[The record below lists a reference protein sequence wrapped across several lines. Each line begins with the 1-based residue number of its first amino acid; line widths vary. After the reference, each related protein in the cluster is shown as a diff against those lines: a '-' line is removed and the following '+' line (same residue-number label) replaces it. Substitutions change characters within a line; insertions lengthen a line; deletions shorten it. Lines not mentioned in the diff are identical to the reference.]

1 LLSSET
7 LLIIEGKFMSQLSRI
22 AGFTLLV
29 ISSLTIMVGTVVAP
43 GLHGV
48 ANALGVDHF
57 ATWLITLPA
66 LGAVIFAPFAGR
78 IIDKFG
84 AYYALLF
91 GLALYGL
98 LGAGGIF
105 LHGPY
110 FVFADRILLGAA
122 TAIVMAG
129 GTTLISQWYQG
140 HKRLSMIAK
149 QGMAIELG
157 GVIFLFIGGQ
167 LALEGWQLPFG
178 LYLIAWVCLILML
191 VFIPKNS
198 PTLSSSVHS
207 TKAEKRPAASL
218 TLVYLM
224 SVLSMVLFFIAIA
237 VLPMSMANSGFSEDE
252 IGLFLAFISLI
263 AVVGALVMPKLVIKL
278 GEKTVLT
285 LAMCMFALT
294 HFTFF
299 HADAVQLLILGG
311 VFCGLGFGFSIP
323 LLNHMVVEQSH
334 PQYRGRNLS
343 YFTMAVF
350 LGQFLTSFVELIPG
364 ERNAVYAVASI
375 AALIIACLLIAQ
387 RVVSLRQPI
396 YQR

>member
-1 LLSSET
+1 
-7 LLIIEGKFMSQLSRI
+7 MSQLSRI

-48 ANALGVDHF
+48 ANALGIDHF

-129 GTTLISQWYQG
+129 GTTLISQWYEG
-140 HKRLSMIAK
+140 HKRLAMIAK

-167 LALEGWQLPFG
+167 LALEGWQMPFG
-178 LYLIAWVCLILML
+178 LYLIAWVCLALML
-191 VFIPKNS
+191 LFIPKKS
-198 PTLSSSVHS
+198 PKTSDDGHS
-207 TKAEKRPAASL
+207 QKDEKRPATSL
-218 TLVYLM
+218 KLVYLM

-237 VLPMSMANSGFSEDE
+237 VLPMSMASTGFSEDE
-252 IGLFLAFISLI
+252 IGFFLAFISLI
-263 AVVGALVMPKLVIKL
+263 AVVGALIMPKLVIKL
-278 GEKTVLT
+278 PEKVVLI
-285 LAMCMFALT
+285 LATCMFALT

-299 HADAVQLLILGG
+299 NAETLQLLILGG

-364 ERNAVYAVASI
+364 ERSTVYAVAGI

-396 YQR
+396 SQR

>member
-1 LLSSET
+1 MQRYR
-7 LLIIEGKFMSQLSRI
+7 F
-22 AGFTLLV
+22 
-29 ISSLTIMVGTVVAP
+29 
-43 GLHGV
+43 
-48 ANALGVDHF
+48 ALF
-57 ATWLITLPA
+57 
-66 LGAVIFAPFAGR
+66 
-78 IIDKFG
+78 
-84 AYYALLF
+84 Y
-91 GLALYGL
+91 
-98 LGAGGIF
+98 
-105 LHGPY
+105 
-110 FVFADRILLGAA
+110 
-122 TAIVMAG
+122 
-129 GTTLISQWYQG
+129 
-140 HKRLSMIAK
+140 
-149 QGMAIELG
+149 
-157 GVIFLFIGGQ
+157 
-167 LALEGWQLPFG
+167 
-178 LYLIAWVCLILML
+178 C
-191 VFIPKNS
+191 
-198 PTLSSSVHS
+198 
-207 TKAEKRPAASL
+207 
-218 TLVYLM
+218 
-224 SVLSMVLFFIAIA
+224 MVLFFIAIA

>member
-1 LLSSET
+1 
-7 LLIIEGKFMSQLSRI
+7 MSQLSRI

-48 ANALGVDHF
+48 ANALGVDNF

-78 IIDKFG
+78 IIDRFG

-140 HKRLSMIAK
+140 HKRLAMIAK

-167 LALEGWQLPFG
+167 LALEGWQMPFG
-178 LYLIAWVCLILML
+178 LYLIAWVCLVLML
-191 VFIPKNS
+191 LFIPKQSPKTNKNS
-198 PTLSSSVHS
+198 H
-207 TKAEKRPAASL
+207 ADEDEKRPATSL
-218 TLVYLM
+218 KLVYLM

-237 VLPMSMANSGFSEDE
+237 VLPMSMASSGFSEDE
-252 IGLFLAFISLI
+252 IGFFLAFISLI
-263 AVVGALVMPKLVIKL
+263 AVVGALIMPKLVIKL
-278 GEKTVLT
+278 GEKVVLI
-285 LAMCMFALT
+285 LATCMFALT

-299 HADAVQLLILGG
+299 NAETLQLLMLGG

-350 LGQFLTSFVELIPG
+350 LGQFLTSFVEFLPG
-364 ERNAVYAVASI
+364 ERSTVYAVAGI
-375 AALIIACLLIAQ
+375 AAVTIAFLLIAQ
-387 RVVSLRQPI
+387 RVVSLGQPI